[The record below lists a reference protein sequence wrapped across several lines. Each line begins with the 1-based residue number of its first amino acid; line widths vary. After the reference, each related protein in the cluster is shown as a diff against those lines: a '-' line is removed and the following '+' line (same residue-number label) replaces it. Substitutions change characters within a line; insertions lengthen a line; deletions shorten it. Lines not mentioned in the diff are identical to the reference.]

1 MPVLTPA
8 ILATKRLRLRWITP
22 DDAPALYAV
31 LSDPLVTQYW
41 SGGPWTSIQQA
52 HKSIADS
59 LAGYADG
66 SALRFAIELAGQPG
80 MIGYV
85 SLHRFVDASRRC
97 EVGYALAQPYWNQRY
112 AGEALRAVLE
122 YGFSALDLNR
132 IEADIDPA
140 NVASARLLERY
151 GFHKE
156 GYMPER
162 WIVNGQPADTAYYG
176 LLRSYWDALPE
187 PFVSQ

>member
-1 MPVLTPA
+1 MPALTPT
-8 ILATKRLRLRWITP
+8 ILETERLRLRWITP
-22 DDAPALYAV
+22 GDAEALFAV

-41 SGGPWTSIQQA
+41 SGGPWTSIEQA

-59 LAGYADG
+59 LANYADG
-66 SALRFAIELAGQPG
+66 SGLRFVIELAGTPG

-85 SLHRFVDASRRC
+85 SLHHFVDASRRC
-97 EVGYALAQPYWNQRY
+97 EVGYALARPYWNQRY
-112 AGEALRAVLE
+112 AGEALGAVID
-122 YGFSALDLNR
+122 YGFRELDLNR

-151 GFHKE
+151 GFRKE

-162 WIVNGQPADTAYYG
+162 WIVNGQPADTVYYG
-176 LLRSYWDALPE
+176 LLRSYRDAA